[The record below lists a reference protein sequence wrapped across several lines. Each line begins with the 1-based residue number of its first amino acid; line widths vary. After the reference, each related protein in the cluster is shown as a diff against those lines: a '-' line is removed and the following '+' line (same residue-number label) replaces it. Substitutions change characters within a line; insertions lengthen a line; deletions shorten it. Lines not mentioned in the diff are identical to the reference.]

1 MEFIGIE
8 FYDGSGLQ
16 DDFIINDIVGK
27 IFVRWYWGYR
37 WWGILKGE
45 QKKFPNI
52 TQSNFTQL
60 QKSQTLFSWNT
71 LDTS

>member
-1 MEFIGIE
+1 MEFIDIE

-45 QKKFPNI
+45 QKKFL
-52 TQSNFTQL
+52 T
-60 QKSQTLFSWNT
+60 
-71 LDTS
+71 